1 MSAFEI
7 NNIQRSRVYVS
18 EITFGYCGVLA
29 TTPHIG
35 PASCRSG
42 DLFVAE
48 GGHGVEARS
57 AAGRPKAGGQA
68 DRGQNED
75 GKSKRGRIARF
86 ETEDRKST
94 RLNSS
99 HVAIS

>member
-1 MSAFEI
+1 RSDRDWSSDVCSSDL
-7 NNIQRSRVYVS
+7 RSRVYVS

-75 GKSKRGRIARF
+75 GKSKRSEERRVGKGGRERY
-86 ETEDRKST
+86 
-94 RLNSS
+94 
-99 HVAIS
+99 